1 MALIPAADL
10 AARAAADLGIAV
22 ARSLPETRS
31 STHVLQI
38 PVLMATGNLI
48 PLRPRTSTAVDLK
61 RLEIS
66 NGAMRVQYDLDMNA
80 PSQRYISDCCQGGG
94 VYEAAAMNLLTQV
107 LKPGDTFV
115 DVGAHVGFFSMMA
128 AALVGPAGR
137 VVAFEPNADN
147 YASLRNNVSL
157 NGYSHVVCVNSV
169 VGDRD
174 GEAVFFEN
182 LDNDGGHGLWD
193 PGLHPFNELSK
204 ARQQAR
210 RLPITTL
217 DTALSGLGVQSI
229 KAVKI
234 DTEGAEV
241 QVLKGG
247 ARCLAAPEIELLV
260 CEDNEFGLATLGTSS
275 AELRRTLEKLGFAVR
290 VQDEQGQLREIDA
303 DTPFESVAAD
313 NFYCFRRNS

>member
-1 MALIPAADL
+1 MAA
-10 AARAAADLGIAV
+10 
-22 ARSLPETRS
+22 
-31 STHVLQI
+31 
-38 PVLMATGNLI
+38 GNLI
-48 PLRPRTSTAVDLK
+48 ALKPRTSTAVDPK

-66 NGAMRVQYDLDMNA
+66 HGAMRVQYDLDMNA
-80 PSQRYISDCCQGGG
+80 PSQRFIYDCCQGGG
-94 VYEAAAMNLLTQV
+94 VYEAATTNLLTQV

-137 VVAFEPNADN
+137 VVAFEPNAEN
-147 YASLRNNVSL
+147 YASLRNNLSL
-157 NGYSHVVCVNSV
+157 NGYAHVICVNSA

-182 LDNDGGHGLWD
+182 LDNDGGHALWD

-217 DTALSGLGVQSI
+217 DTALSGLGVQSV

-241 QVLKGG
+241 QVLNGG
-247 ARCLAAPEIELLV
+247 ARCLAAPGIELLV
-260 CEDNEFGLATLGTSS
+260 CEDNEFGLANLGTSG
-275 AELRRTLEKLGFAVR
+275 AELRQTLAQLGYTVCVAD
-290 VQDEQGQLREIDA
+290 QQGQLREIGA
-303 DTPFESVAAD
+303 ETPFESASVD
-313 NFYCFRRNS
+313 NFYCFRRCS